1 MELKLKNQIE
11 GNISLLTNEY
21 NLKQIKKKNLS
32 VYDIK
37 TIEELEL
44 FDDENEINSGT
55 PDYVF
60 FSKYYELCMDFYN
73 DIYLLPKKIEQFIL
87 SNITKNNSNKK
98 NEYKISKMDNHSLI
112 QTEFINLL
120 KELNN
125 KIGNLSQ
132 YIYQIKNEI
141 SDEETKNK
149 LLNLFRGYIIP
160 FEYKNNENV
169 DNLLDI
175 EELDNNYILI
185 NIIEDYCEL
194 KFLNGDKYL
203 KNFEIKFA
211 FEIIKVKDAKILEEA
226 INNKDVKPIQKITIS
241 SKKNKETKYDPFNYI
256 FNGNPNIEYMKN
268 NSIYNKID
276 SYDIIFYN
284 LIFDKDIT
292 GDLVIN
298 KFKKYFNNLFL
309 FQENKGIQNDSNYLI
324 KIPDIIS
331 INENCFLLECIS
343 YNNNLVSLKQ
353 IEEDLK
359 NYKISNDKKKI
370 EKKENILLNKKQFS
384 NKYKLYEEP
393 ENKEQPITS
402 FIYDI
407 FQKDLI
413 ENDNFQKN
421 LIESFIYNIIIE
433 YLFNNKTL
441 NQDTYSKDDVNDIF
455 NNLFIDKN
463 GFLYLIKIN
472 NHYLSTDNSLMNNKF
487 KLNEKMMRL
496 LVDNDITSDSFLY
509 YVNLT
514 IYYICEIKKYYYTFE
529 NYVNVYLDGT
539 RPSNWSNKLK
549 DWVLYSLQERFFLN
563 KTDNELTNTIKK
575 DIYDINTPKNNNN
588 NISKFRYFFDSILS
602 KFQGNK
608 FN

>member
-1 MELKLKNQIE
+1 
-11 GNISLLTNEY
+11 
-21 NLKQIKKKNLS
+21 
-32 VYDIK
+32 
-37 TIEELEL
+37 
-44 FDDENEINSGT
+44 
-55 PDYVF
+55 
-60 FSKYYELCMDFYN
+60 
-73 DIYLLPKKIEQFIL
+73 
-87 SNITKNNSNKK
+87 
-98 NEYKISKMDNHSLI
+98 
-112 QTEFINLL
+112 
-120 KELNN
+120 
-125 KIGNLSQ
+125 
-132 YIYQIKNEI
+132 
-141 SDEETKNK
+141 
-149 LLNLFRGYIIP
+149 
-160 FEYKNNENV
+160 
-169 DNLLDI
+169 
-175 EELDNNYILI
+175 
-185 NIIEDYCEL
+185 
-194 KFLNGDKYL
+194 
-203 KNFEIKFA
+203 
-211 FEIIKVKDAKILEEA
+211 
-226 INNKDVKPIQKITIS
+226 
-241 SKKNKETKYDPFNYI
+241 
-256 FNGNPNIEYMKN
+256 MKN

-441 NQDTYSKDDVNDIF
+441 NQDIYSKDDVNNIF

-588 NISKFRYFFDSILS
+588 NISKFKYFFDSILS

>member
-1 MELKLKNQIE
+1 
-11 GNISLLTNEY
+11 
-21 NLKQIKKKNLS
+21 
-32 VYDIK
+32 
-37 TIEELEL
+37 
-44 FDDENEINSGT
+44 
-55 PDYVF
+55 
-60 FSKYYELCMDFYN
+60 
-73 DIYLLPKKIEQFIL
+73 
-87 SNITKNNSNKK
+87 
-98 NEYKISKMDNHSLI
+98 
-112 QTEFINLL
+112 
-120 KELNN
+120 
-125 KIGNLSQ
+125 
-132 YIYQIKNEI
+132 
-141 SDEETKNK
+141 
-149 LLNLFRGYIIP
+149 
-160 FEYKNNENV
+160 
-169 DNLLDI
+169 
-175 EELDNNYILI
+175 
-185 NIIEDYCEL
+185 
-194 KFLNGDKYL
+194 
-203 KNFEIKFA
+203 
-211 FEIIKVKDAKILEEA
+211 
-226 INNKDVKPIQKITIS
+226 
-241 SKKNKETKYDPFNYI
+241 
-256 FNGNPNIEYMKN
+256 
-268 NSIYNKID
+268 
-276 SYDIIFYN
+276 
-284 LIFDKDIT
+284 
-292 GDLVIN
+292 
-298 KFKKYFNNLFL
+298 
-309 FQENKGIQNDSNYLI
+309 
-324 KIPDIIS
+324 
-331 INENCFLLECIS
+331 
-343 YNNNLVSLKQ
+343 LKQ

-393 ENKEQPITS
+393 ENKEQPIAS

-575 DIYDINTPKNNNN
+575 DIYDINTPKNNTN